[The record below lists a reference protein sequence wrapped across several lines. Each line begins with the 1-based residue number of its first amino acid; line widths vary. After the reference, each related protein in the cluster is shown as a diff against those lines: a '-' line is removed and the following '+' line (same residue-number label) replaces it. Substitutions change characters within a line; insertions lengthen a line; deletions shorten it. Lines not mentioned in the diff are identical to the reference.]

1 MSRSAAEGKK
11 GKPLWLTVAVTLV
24 AVAALGWML
33 RQVDWA
39 QAAATWDKVPLQVW
53 LLSAAGMTASH
64 WLRAGRVRAE
74 WRGQLR
80 MGWREA
86 WGLMVRHSAWVVLV
100 PMRGGEAIYVWAL
113 HRQGEVPLRQA
124 ALSLLRLRLQDMAV
138 LAALAAALFA
148 PLAWYGR
155 LLALAVLLVRAIWL
169 LPAVWYIAQERA
181 ARRSGER
188 GRKLP
193 PPAWASWAYAVSN
206 WIVKLAAIAWP
217 LLNLLP
223 TDFDAALKG
232 ATGGEL
238 AAALPLQP
246 PAGFGPYEAGVIAGL
261 RSAADLPWAE
271 IALAALVVHLL
282 ALAVTVGSSIV
293 ARLLGWSHRDLRRH
307 PPGSAPACNP

>member
-1 MSRSAAEGKK
+1 MSQPSSDKK
-11 GKPLWLTVAVTLV
+11 KKSLWISVLVTLI
-24 AVAALGWML
+24 AVVALGWML
-33 RQVDWA
+33 RRVDWQ
-39 QAAATWDKVPLQVW
+39 QAAATWQRVPARVW
-53 LLSAAGMTASH
+53 LLSAAGLVASH
-64 WLRAGRVRAE
+64 LLRAGRVRAE
-74 WRGQLR
+74 WQQRLR

-113 HRQGEVPLRQA
+113 YRQGDVPLRQA
-124 ALSLLRLRLQDMAV
+124 TLSLLRLRLQDMAV
-138 LAALAAALFA
+138 LAVLATALFA
-148 PLAWYGR
+148 PFAWYWR
-155 LLALAVLLVRAIWL
+155 LLLLAVLLVAAVWL
-169 LPAVWYIAQERA
+169 LPAVWFIVQERA
-181 ARRSGER
+181 ARRSGES
-188 GRKLP
+188 GRQLA

-217 LLNLLP
+217 LASLLP
-223 TDFDAALKG
+223 VGWDAALKG

-238 AAALPLQP
+238 AAALPVQP

-293 ARLLGWSHRDLRRH
+293 ARLLGWSHRDLRRPH
-307 PPGSAPACNP
+307 SGPGPA